1 MKNNEFITN
10 FKLLSGY
17 QPNKTLTENIES
29 ILVVEGMAETAMSVA
44 QTFKDILS
52 SEKGLFSQFKND
64 IPAFSRFKNA
74 DELLKALETVGKDG
88 SLLKNHEVIG
98 IAKDLAKT
106 SPEIAVKLKGMIG
119 KSDAFLDIAK
129 KVFPNGAVMGAESK
143 SLKIAQDY
151 YKQFGIEA
159 KEVEQMLKD
168 SLQKG
173 RDIKIK
179 PKISIKATEEIIAAS
194 GKSEKEIKQL
204 IKQDS
209 FFAKKKKYFTDLYS
223 RLKSGG
229 ISKETLQRWKQR
241 GFLNKNGKISWKKV
255 ALWAVAIGISYN
267 VLKDMLNKGGVFI
280 DDTDTGGTN
289 TGGTNTGGTNTG
301 GSGNGT
307 GGSTFK
313 ECTDFPYTKG
323 CSSSVVSEVQKC
335 LGIGADGKFG
345 SKTQQA
351 LTAGG
356 YGTEI
361 TKEVYDKIKEKCGTG
376 GTTTTTTV
384 PAPEFQQLD
393 VRANEITW

>member
-88 SLLKNHEVIG
+88 SVLKNTDMIN
-98 IAKDLAKT
+98 IAAKLKT
-106 SPEIAVKLKGMIG
+106 ISPEIASKLKGMIG
-119 KSDAFLDIAK
+119 KSDAILDIAK
-129 KVFPNGAVMGAESK
+129 KVYPNGAVMGAEAK
-143 SLKIAQDY
+143 SLEIAQRY
-151 YKQFGIEA
+151 YKKFGIEA

-168 SLQKG
+168 SLQKS
-173 RDIKIK
+173 RDIKIN
-179 PKISIKATEEIIAAS
+179 PKINIKATEEIVAAS
-194 GKSEKEIKQL
+194 GKSEKQIKEL

-209 FFAKKKKYFTDLYS
+209 FFAKKKKYFTDLYN

-229 ISKETLQRWKQR
+229 ISKETLQRWKQK
-241 GFLNKNGKISWKKV
+241 GFLNSAGKISWKKV
-255 ALWAVAIGISYN
+255 ALWAVAIGVGYN
-267 VLKDMLNKGGVFI
+267 VLKDMLNKNGVPI
-280 DDTDTGGTN
+280 DNTDTGG
-289 TGGTNTGGTNTG
+289 GTG
-301 GSGNGT
+301 GSGGGT
-307 GGSTFK
+307 GGSGGGTGGSAFK
-313 ECTDFPYTKG
+313 ECTDFPYKKG

-335 LGIGADGKFG
+335 LGLSADGKFG
-345 SKTQQA
+345 SKTEQA